1 MGKRLNV
8 EQILC
13 LQWLGVK
20 ASEIFRANEN
30 FFNNI
35 AKERDDLEE
44 LLNKAKSRIKEQE
57 RLGICSFPFHHPD
70 FPQCL
75 RVIGEDCPLLIHL
88 LGNMDLLDRKAVAII
103 GARKAGEKGCYI
115 ENKFNLSK
123 LDYLIKMIINI
134 L

>member
-20 ASEIFRANEN
+20 ASEIFRADEN

-57 RLGICSFPFHHPD
+57 RFSKKEL
-70 FPQCL
+70 
-75 RVIGEDCPLLIHL
+75 
-88 LGNMDLLDRKAVAII
+88 
-103 GARKAGEKGCYI
+103 
-115 ENKFNLSK
+115 NKK
-123 LDYLIKMIINI
+123 
-134 L
+134 

>member
-20 ASEIFRANEN
+20 ASEIFRADEN

-88 LGNMDLLDRKAVAII
+88 LGNMDLLDRKAVAIV
-103 GARKAGEKGCYI
+103 GARKAGEKAVI
-115 ENKFNLSK
+115 LP
-123 LDYLIKMIINI
+123 IIVR
-134 L
+134 